1 MPVKGRKELKI
12 FWFCICNVPEPHNHE
27 VLINCLGFNPQHRC
41 DFLLGTSAH
50 NDPLNLTLCLETLG
64 PNDRKLHIFF
74 IILNSYRASGMG
86 PRINHTFH
94 CKVGKF
100 VINGWGKKYPKQQA
114 YFRDGNLCLKP
125 GRELGNKAGTSAIA
139 RLSWREH
146 TQDC

>member
-1 MPVKGRKELKI
+1 
-12 FWFCICNVPEPHNHE
+12 
-27 VLINCLGFNPQHRC
+27 
-41 DFLLGTSAH
+41 
-50 NDPLNLTLCLETLG
+50 
-64 PNDRKLHIFF
+64 
-74 IILNSYRASGMG
+74 MG